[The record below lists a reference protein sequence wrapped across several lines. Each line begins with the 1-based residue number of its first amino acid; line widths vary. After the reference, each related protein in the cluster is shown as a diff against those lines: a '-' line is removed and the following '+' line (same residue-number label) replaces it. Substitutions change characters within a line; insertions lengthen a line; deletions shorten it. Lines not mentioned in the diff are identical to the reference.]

1 MAVNE
6 YAYVEEIDEDH
17 VRVWPLTDS
26 ELTWN
31 GEIVLTRKGGFAL
44 EI

>member
-1 MAVNE
+1 MNE

-26 ELTWN
+26 TLTWN
-31 GEIVLTRKGGFAL
+31 GEIVLTRKDGFAL

>member
-1 MAVNE
+1 MNE

-17 VRVWPLTDS
+17 VRVWLLTDS

-31 GEIVLTRKGGFAL
+31 GEIVLARKGGFAL